1 MRARTC
7 VPLSAV
13 TLRLSSASSSAGRQ
27 VLKLWSFDGA
37 KHLVDGMGH
46 SGSINS
52 IIFSPDD
59 RQMISVGEDG
69 CIFVWNVYA

>member
-1 MRARTC
+1 
-7 VPLSAV
+7 VV
-13 TLRLSSASSSAGRQ
+13 
-27 VLKLWSFDGA
+27 KLWSFDGA

-46 SGSINS
+46 SGQINS

-59 RQMISVGEDG
+59 RQMISVGNDG